1 MIANV
6 ITDMHFLDLAVFRQL
21 DKKVLIDVVKVFL
34 NLGFGKGAVGVVR
47 GVVVDVWNEDCL
59 GEVRLNV
66 FPRASVTVSA
76 GSDLEV
82 KRTVDPR

>member
-34 NLGFGKGAVGVVR
+34 NLGFGEGAVGVVG
-47 GVVVDVWNEDCL
+47 GVVVDVWDEDCL
-59 GEVRLNV
+59 GEVGLNV
-66 FPRASVTVSA
+66 FPRTSVTVSA
-76 GSDLEV
+76 GSNFEV
-82 KRTVDPR
+82 ERTVDPK